1 MKRVISLLMILSLVF
16 VMTACDNFGLN
27 DEKGFGRLVVTKAY
41 LEDGTEVVE
50 GTVKAAGK
58 EAGFGEELV
67 LASGVYD
74 VVVTDNS
81 GNVARLK
88 GIIIKVAETTILDN
102 VKLAKPLY
110 NALRFTFD
118 PATFGGNTVAN
129 PEQINEVYLK
139 GEVNSADWDRL
150 EVMSRNEDGTWSVI
164 IPAVMDESL
173 EFGFVYWLDTDGD
186 GVSDD
191 PADESGYWAG
201 GNPATGGNYTVEKA
215 KADGIVEDVVGMKL
229 IFDPETFGG
238 NTVENP
244 GQINEVY
251 VKGSITSDDWSRLD
265 ALTRNE
271 DGTWSVIVP
280 AVDDYTLEFGFVYWL
295 DTDGDGISDEPDD
308 EWGVWA
314 GGNPATGSNYTV
326 EAAILDGVILL
337 DF

>member
-1 MKRVISLLMILSLVF
+1 MKRVISLLLILSLVF
-16 VMTACDNFGLN
+16 LITGCENFGLN
-27 DEKGFGRLVVTKAY
+27 DEKGFGKLVVSKAL
-41 LEDGTEVVE
+41 LEDGTEVRE

-58 EAGFGEELV
+58 EAGFGEEIV

-81 GNVARLK
+81 GNVGK
-88 GIIIKVAETTILDN
+88 VEGIIIKVAETTILDN

-139 GEVNSADWDRL
+139 GNVNSDDWSRL
-150 EVMSRNEDGTWSVI
+150 EVMTRNEDDTWSVI

-173 EFGFVYWLDTDGD
+173 EFGFVYWLDADGD
-186 GVSDD
+186 GISDEPD
-191 PADESGYWAG
+191 NEWGQWAG
-201 GNPATGGNYTVEKA
+201 DNPATEGNYTVEA
-215 KADGIVEDVVGMKL
+215 ARTDGIVEDVIGMKL
-229 IFDPETFGG
+229 IFNPKTFGG

-244 GQINEVY
+244 DQINEVY
-251 VKGSITSDDWSRLD
+251 VKGSITAEDWSRLD
-265 ALTRNE
+265 ALTKNE

-295 DTDGDGISDEPDD
+295 DTDGDGVSDEPAD
-308 EWGVWA
+308 ESGKWA
-314 GGNPATGSNYTV
+314 GNNPATRSNYTV
-326 EAAILDGVILL
+326 EAAILDEVILL